1 MGSTD
6 AVISLRK
13 AAVAKIL
20 VVDDDA
26 LVCDVLTG
34 CLREDLG
41 AEVKCALT
49 GEHGALMITGMRFD
63 LTLIDALLPDVSGIA
78 LAEFAADEDTAAL
91 MMSGH
96 PKINETLDRFDFPHL
111 EKPFE
116 LASLVAEATNI
127 MRDTRKNIRRV
138 KASAVQMRASS
149 EALNAAMEKA
159 WRLLD
164 AIKVRQHDQDKTT
177 G

>member
-1 MGSTD
+1 
-6 AVISLRK
+6 
-13 AAVAKIL
+13 
-20 VVDDDA
+20 
-26 LVCDVLTG
+26 
-34 CLREDLG
+34 
-41 AEVKCALT
+41 
-49 GEHGALMITGMRFD
+49 
-63 LTLIDALLPDVSGIA
+63 VSGIA

-116 LASLVAEATNI
+116 LASLAAEATSI

-164 AIKVRQHDQDKTT
+164 AIKVRR
-177 G
+177 GPFSLA

>member
-34 CLREDLG
+34 CLQKDLG

-63 LTLIDALLPDVSGIA
+63 LTLIGP
-78 LAEFAADEDTAAL
+78 
-91 MMSGH
+91 
-96 PKINETLDRFDFPHL
+96 NERTVLFC
-111 EKPFE
+111 
-116 LASLVAEATNI
+116 S
-127 MRDTRKNIRRV
+127 MRPSQT
-138 KASAVQMRASS
+138 
-149 EALNAAMEKA
+149 
-159 WRLLD
+159 W
-164 AIKVRQHDQDKTT
+164 